1 MIRNLLFY
9 TLFLITVCQLSAGLK
24 EAEIFDW
31 SRVVTQSEQAKYIS
45 SVLDA
50 WNIKF
55 PMRAKKPLRVVY
67 FYAKD
72 RKPVENYLERWD
84 GIISDIQ
91 DFFKTEMNRL
101 GYQATTFTIEK
112 ETDKLKLHKIR
123 GNDKDTDYNYK
134 SGGKIREE
142 VFQGLRSKGINPE
155 EETLLIVCGLSKTEG
170 KQVTIYSPYYGMGA
184 NHIRGLCFTA
194 DMKWLSIDG
203 LKPDPQNIILQVK
216 EHRGYEPFTLNRFNT
231 VYIGGT
237 IHELG
242 HGLSLPHNL
251 ATKREATRGTA
262 LMGAGNYTYRK
273 EWRNEGK
280 GSFLTH
286 SSALRLLVHPL
297 FNGDR
302 NQTKE
307 SPNLTFDELT
317 ILHDQAKILIKGK
330 IESAIPTIAM
340 IAYHDRENKGQR
352 GYMVN
357 NNYDATSWTSVIS
370 PDNEFKI
377 RIMDLREGNHQ
388 IRLTSVHPN
397 GATTTK
403 RMHYN
408 RQDGVFDFSKARQ
421 EIENIL
427 AK

>member
-1 MIRNLLFY
+1 M
-9 TLFLITVCQLSAGLK
+9 
-24 EAEIFDW
+24 
-31 SRVVTQSEQAKYIS
+31 
-45 SVLDA
+45 
-50 WNIKF
+50 
-55 PMRAKKPLRVVY
+55 
-67 FYAKD
+67 
-72 RKPVENYLERWD
+72 
-84 GIISDIQ
+84 
-91 DFFKTEMNRL
+91 
-101 GYQATTFTIEK
+101 
-112 ETDKLKLHKIR
+112 
-123 GNDKDTDYNYK
+123 
-134 SGGKIREE
+134 
-142 VFQGLRSKGINPE
+142 
-155 EETLLIVCGLSKTEG
+155 
-170 KQVTIYSPYYGMGA
+170 
-184 NHIRGLCFTA
+184 
-194 DMKWLSIDG
+194 
-203 LKPDPQNIILQVK
+203 
-216 EHRGYEPFTLNRFNT
+216 
-231 VYIGGT
+231 
-237 IHELG
+237 
-242 HGLSLPHNL
+242 
-251 ATKREATRGTA
+251 
-262 LMGAGNYTYRK
+262 
-273 EWRNEGK
+273 
-280 GSFLTH
+280 
-286 SSALRLLVHPL
+286 HPL

-307 SPNLTFDELT
+307 SPSLNFNELT

>member
-1 MIRNLLFY
+1 M
-9 TLFLITVCQLSAGLK
+9 K
-24 EAEIFDW
+24 
-31 SRVVTQSEQAKYIS
+31 
-45 SVLDA
+45 
-50 WNIKF
+50 
-55 PMRAKKPLRVVY
+55 LRVVS

-72 RKPVENYLERWD
+72 RKPVANYLERWD

-112 ETDKLKLHKIR
+112 ETGKLNLHKIR
-123 GNDKDTDYNYK
+123 GSDNDKDYNYK

-203 LKPDPQNIILQVK
+203 LKPDAKNIILQVK
-216 EHRGYEPFTLNRFNT
+216 EHRGYEPFPLNRFNT

-280 GSFLTH
+280 GSFLTL

-307 SPNLTFDELT
+307 RPNLTFDELT

>member
-1 MIRNLLFY
+1 MTRNLLFY
-9 TLFLITVCQLSAGLK
+9 TLSLITVCQLSARLK

-72 RKPVENYLERWD
+72 RKPVANYLKRWD

-112 ETDKLKLHKIR
+112 ETGKLNLHKIR
-123 GNDKDTDYNYK
+123 GSDNDKDYNYK

-155 EETLLIVCGLSKTEG
+155 EETVLIVCGLSKTEG